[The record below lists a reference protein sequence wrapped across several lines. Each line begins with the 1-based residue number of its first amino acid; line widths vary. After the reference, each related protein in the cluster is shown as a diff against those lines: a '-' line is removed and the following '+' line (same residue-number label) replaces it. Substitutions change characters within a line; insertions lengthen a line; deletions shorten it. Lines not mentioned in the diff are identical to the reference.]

1 MLVSEIKS
9 RFKTYSDVLSYNF
22 STTQLNNIFAK
33 AQSAYWDNLTNNWG
47 STLENS
53 NDIAPIAKRVTI
65 TPASN
70 VITFASIDAN
80 FDRAGFIK
88 PTYVVDGETYSF
100 PAKFIPENFKY
111 SSLSNGTIRYPKYY
125 IQSDA
130 IVLEPSVTPTSLFMT
145 YLRLPYTID
154 FASPSTDIPYTE
166 INVQAIIQIALNNV
180 AVSQREYDQA
190 GSVIQENQFNNTV
203 Q

>member
-9 RFKTYSDVLSYNF
+9 RFKTNSDVMGF
-22 STTQLNNIFAK
+22 SFSNTQLNNIFAK
-33 AQSAYWDNLTNNWG
+33 AQSAYWDNLSNAWG
-47 STLENS
+47 TTLESS

-70 VITFASIDAN
+70 IITYASIDAN

-88 PTYVVDGETYSF
+88 PTYVVNGETFSF
-100 PAKFIPENFKY
+100 PAKMLPENFKY
-111 SSLSNGTIRYPKYY
+111 SSLSNGTVRYPKYY
-125 IQSDA
+125 FQDDA
-130 IVLEPSVTPTSLFMT
+130 IVLEPSTTPTSLFMT

-154 FASPSTDIPYTE
+154 FASPATDIPYSE
-166 INVQAIIQIALNNV
+166 INIQSIIQIALNNV
-180 AVSQREYDQA
+180 AVTQREYDQA

>member
-9 RFKTYSDVLSYNF
+9 KFKVYSDTMSFNF
-22 STTQLNNIFAK
+22 SNTQLNNIFAK
-33 AQSAYWDNLTNNWG
+33 AQSAYWDNLSNAWG
-47 STLENS
+47 TTLESS

-65 TPASN
+65 TPSSN
-70 VITFASIDAN
+70 VITYASIDAN

-88 PTYVVDGETYSF
+88 PTYVVDGETFSF
-100 PAKFIPENFKY
+100 PAKMLPENFKY
-111 SSLSNGTIRYPKYY
+111 SSLSNGTVRYPKYY
-125 IQSDA
+125 FQDDA
-130 IVLEPSVTPTSLFMT
+130 IVLEPSLTPTSLFMT

-166 INVQAIIQIALNNV
+166 VNIQAIIQIALNNI

-190 GSVIQENQFNNTV
+190 GSVIQENQFNNSI

>member
-9 RFKTYSDVLSYNF
+9 RFRVASDTNSFNF
-22 STTQLNNIFAK
+22 SNTQLNNIFAK
-33 AQSAYWDNLTNNWG
+33 AQSAYWDNLSNAWG
-47 STLENS
+47 TTLESS

-70 VITFASIDAN
+70 VITYASIDAN
-80 FDRAGFIK
+80 FDRAGFIR
-88 PTYVVDGETYSF
+88 PTYVVNGETFSF
-100 PAKFIPENFKY
+100 PAKMLPENFKY
-111 SSLSNGTIRYPKYY
+111 SSLSNGTVRYPKYY
-125 IQSDA
+125 FQDDA
-130 IVLEPSVTPTSLFMT
+130 IVLEPSTTPTSLFMT

-154 FASPSTDIPYTE
+154 FASPATDIPYSE
-166 INVQAIIQIALNNV
+166 INIQSIIQIALNNV
-180 AVSQREYDQA
+180 AVTQREYDQA